1 MGRKKMKK
9 RIAIIIMSISI
20 IMGIFTIPSKA
31 VDEVENANTI
41 QNTTID
47 KQEIEKSSNA
57 NLGNLGIRPHD
68 FTGFKYKTTSYEVV
82 VPEDTE
88 EIEIYAKTQDA
99 SATVTGT
106 GMKKLEVG
114 ENLFEVV
121 VTAEDGATRKTY
133 TLNVIREV
141 VQEREEEEAK
151 EENIETT
158 VKGNETKKEIQ
169 PRQTMTQNIEQKE
182 EKMEKGKTPIIILGA
197 VLVVMLVIG
206 AISAVVHQK
215 NKKLEEEFLGEYE
228 LEEEEVPK
236 ALKGKRFQDEPKE
249 EPEEDYTK
257 MPKDKLK
264 EEFLNGYTSQLDLD
278 FEVEER
284 TYQDNRRIGK
294 HKGKRFK

>member
-1 MGRKKMKK
+1 MKK
-9 RIAIIIMSISI
+9 RIAIIVVSISI
-20 IMGIFTIPSKA
+20 ILGIFTISSNA
-31 VDEVENANTI
+31 VNEIENTNTGNDVTSGEVE
-41 QNTTID
+41 
-47 KQEIEKSSNA
+47 KSGNA

-68 FTGFKYKTTSYEVV
+68 FTGFKHKITSYEVV

-114 ENLFEVV
+114 ENVFEVV

-141 VQEREEEEAK
+141 VQEREEEEEPR
-151 EENIETT
+151 EENRDTT
-158 VKGNETKKEIQ
+158 VKENQTDKEIQ
-169 PRQTMTQNIEQKE
+169 PRQTMTQNREREQEKTE
-182 EKMEKGKTPIIILGA
+182 EGKTPIIIFGA
-197 VLVVMLVIG
+197 IIVTILVIG
-206 AISAVVHQK
+206 AIGVVVYQK
-215 NKKLEEEFLGEYE
+215 NQKLEEEFLGEYGS
-228 LEEEEVPK
+228 EEEEIPK
-236 ALKGKRFQDEPKE
+236 ALKGKRFQEESKE
-249 EPEEDYTK
+249 ENLEQDFEK
-257 MPKDKLK
+257 MQKDKLK
-264 EEFLNGYTSQLDLD
+264 EEFLNGYTSQVDLN